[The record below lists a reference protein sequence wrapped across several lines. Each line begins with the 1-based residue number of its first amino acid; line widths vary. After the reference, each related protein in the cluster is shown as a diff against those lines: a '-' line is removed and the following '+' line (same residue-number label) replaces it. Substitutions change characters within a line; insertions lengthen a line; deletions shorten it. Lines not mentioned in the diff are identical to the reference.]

1 MPGTAEILID
11 VIDQDVAGDAAWQ
24 FINGKWVYA
33 SARLGTDFAEAGGD
47 PSDADARSRSAFV
60 VTAGGGKKM
69 IHDFD
74 ADTDQIDLSTFG
86 LDHSDLSGVMQDQGW
101 ATIIDLSQLAGGVAG
116 DMLILKSVS
125 ADDLVEANF
134 SL

>member
-11 VIDQDVAGDAAWQ
+11 GFDQDVAGDAAWQ
-24 FINGKWVYA
+24 FINGKWIYTSVG
-33 SARLGTDFAEAGGD
+33 LVTDSAEAD
-47 PSDADARSRSAFV
+47 SRSRSAFV

-101 ATIIDLSQLAGGVAG
+101 ATIIDLSQLDVGVAG

-125 ADDLVEANF
+125 ADDLDAANF

>member
-1 MPGTAEILID
+1 
-11 VIDQDVAGDAAWQ
+11 
-24 FINGKWVYA
+24 
-33 SARLGTDFAEAGGD
+33 
-47 PSDADARSRSAFV
+47 
-60 VTAGGGKKM
+60 M

-101 ATIIDLSQLAGGVAG
+101 ATIIDLSQLDGGVAG

-125 ADDLVEANF
+125 ADDLDAANF